1 MKLSEIREAYE
12 ELSGSLSK
20 FNRQLAFAG
29 IGIVWLFRVTDS
41 TGNST
46 LNPKM
51 LTPILCFVISFAF
64 DLLQYLYLS
73 IAWYIYYW
81 CQRDKGTKE
90 DIEVNEPEYMN
101 IPAWIMWFLKVV
113 ALIIAYCSLGV
124 YLYSKLISC

>member
-12 ELSGSLSK
+12 KLSGSLSK

-41 TGNST
+41 AGNTTVDSG
-46 LNPKM
+46 M
-51 LTPILCFVISFAF
+51 LVPVLLFVISFAF

-73 IAWYIYYW
+73 IAWYVYYW
-81 CQRDKGTKE
+81 CQRKKGVIE
-90 DIEVNEPEYMN
+90 DGEVNEPEYMN
-101 IPAWIMWFLKVV
+101 VPAWIMWFFKVV

-124 YLYSKLISC
+124 YLYFKLVS

>member
-1 MKLSEIREAYE
+1 MKLSEIRKAYE

-41 TGNST
+41 TGNTTIDSA
-46 LNPKM
+46 M
-51 LTPILCFVISFAF
+51 LVPVLLFVISFAF

-81 CQRDKGTKE
+81 YQHKKGVKE
-90 DIEVNEPEYMN
+90 DGEVNEPENMN
-101 IPAWIMWFLKVV
+101 VPAWIMWFLKVV
-113 ALIIAYCSLGV
+113 ALIIAYCSLGL
-124 YLYSKLISC
+124 YLYSKLVS